1 MLTFGPKLL
10 SQGHLI
16 QHVRYSSHMTS
27 IVANS
32 DLTLRAAVDAD
43 AQNIAAIFAHYVTST
58 TVTFELEPPTVQDW
72 RDKVR
77 ESQSVGWPFVVGMV
91 GGQVVGYAYV
101 GPWRLKP
108 AYRHTVE
115 DSVYLAPGH
124 TGRGYGRG
132 LLAELLAR
140 ATGAGARQVIAVI
153 ADTGHPASVRLH
165 QRAGFEQ
172 AGLLRQVGFKHGRW
186 IDTLL
191 LQRDLTAEPAG
202 PRSPRAAS

>member
-1 MLTFGPKLL
+1 
-10 SQGHLI
+10 
-16 QHVRYSSHMTS
+16 MTS

-32 DLTLRAAVDAD
+32 DLIVRAAASDD
-43 AQNIAAIFAHYVTST
+43 AQHIAAIFAHYVTST

-72 RDKVR
+72 QDKVR
-77 ESQSVGWPFVVGMV
+77 ESQSAGRPFIVGMV
-91 GGQVVGYAYV
+91 SGQVMGYAYV

-115 DSVYLAPGH
+115 DSVYLAPGR
-124 TGRGYGRG
+124 TGRGYGRA
-132 LLAELLAR
+132 LLTELLNR
-140 ATGAGARQVIAVI
+140 AAGAGARQVIAVI

-165 QRAGFEQ
+165 QGAGFEQ
-172 AGLLRQVGFKHGRW
+172 AGRLRQVGFKHGRW

-191 LQRDLTAEPAG
+191 LQRDLSAEPAG